1 MEVRRARMT
10 DLGKIVE
17 YMLDY
22 HPTSNMSD
30 IPFDR
35 QSVVKVVEYF
45 VLNRSY
51 QPLIAVDKEEEI
63 RGLLFGSLE
72 PYFFNRK
79 RCYGTDLLFIS
90 KGAGPQ
96 LWRNFKDW
104 AFNSGADRILVGVS
118 SGDPRSNHLLEAL
131 GMTSTG
137 GMYELRR

>member
-1 MEVRRARMT
+1 MT
-10 DLGKIVE
+10 DMAKIIE
-17 YMLDY
+17 YMKAY
-22 HPTSNMSD
+22 HPDSNMSD

-35 QSVVKVVEYF
+35 PSVSKVVEYF
-45 VLNRSY
+45 ILNKDY
-51 QPLIAVDKEEEI
+51 QPLIAVDEEGEL

-118 SGDPRSNHLLEAL
+118 SGDPRSDQLLEAL